1 MKLILATVTLLLSTA
16 LAYEIGQSL
25 KCYGSD
31 GWKNLESV
39 KFEKE
44 QCSYS
49 RCYAAT
55 IFDVTEGVT
64 GKFGCDLIDYEEKI
78 LAPFIENVQ
87 KAEELRGLVSLSID
101 EQELFAR
108 ADAGKSTIEKIKSRE
123 KLPLNGSM
131 SLKIDGFEYDLDI
144 KGLIDLSNPMGLYR
158 QSIKVCFGKPEICDN
173 ITLGNP
179 ILAPWFFAPW
189 FLTKLVTQKK
199 ARIVFD
205 QFELNLS
212 ISGDLGSAL
221 NKVLRDETFQAD
233 VKLQIDSDESY
244 VRINYHGKTSVVKF
258 MLMIGNI
265 SGPYPLEYIY
275 SQATE
280 IFAAVI
286 VDNAKYFRASGCSED
301 LCNDSKRHFLDIKN

>member
-1 MKLILATVTLLLSTA
+1 M
-16 LAYEIGQSL
+16 
-25 KCYGSD
+25 
-31 GWKNLESV
+31 
-39 KFEKE
+39 
-44 QCSYS
+44 
-49 RCYAAT
+49 
-55 IFDVTEGVT
+55 
-64 GKFGCDLIDYEEKI
+64 DYEETI

-108 ADAGKSTIEKIKSRE
+108 ADAGKSTIEKIKSSE
-123 KLPLNGSM
+123 KLPLNGSI
-131 SLKIDGFEYDLDI
+131 SLKIDDFEYDLEI
-144 KGLIDLSNPMGLYR
+144 KGLIDLSNPMASSYR

-179 ILAPWFFAPW
+179 ILGPW

-244 VRINYHGKTSVVKF
+244 VRINYHGRTSVVKF

-301 LCNDSKRHFLDIKN
+301 LCNDPKRHFLDIKN